1 MAAPGARRKAACPAR
16 LTQRLTELV
25 GPGWAKRM
33 ILCGEKVSATLA
45 YEMGL
50 VEEVVKEGHAWEA
63 AHQMARLVERQSP
76 SALRACKTL
85 INQGRSGHRDA
96 ALPRERSLFLEL
108 FEDAN
113 QREGVA
119 AFLEKRAP
127 HWHYD
132 KPRGEAHE

>member
-1 MAAPGARRKAACPAR
+1 MNETKASSLPGISLALLFVLLLAGAAALFFLLLWTAA
-16 LTQRLTELV
+16 Q
-25 GPGWAKRM
+25 
-33 ILCGEKVSATLA
+33 
-45 YEMGL
+45 
-50 VEEVVKEGHAWEA
+50 
-63 AHQMARLVERQSP
+63 QMAQLVERQSP

-85 INQGRSGHRDA
+85 INQGRSTHRDA